1 MSTKVAIAALIY
13 SMVNAVLFG
22 TGLIIVFT
30 VPALSAHAIA
40 LVPAVVVVSL
50 VLAIPVSWIVAP
62 RLRARY
68 WQGCSTL
75 YSESVKQQGQKI

>member
-22 TGLIIVFT
+22 TGLIVVLT
-30 VPALSAHAIA
+30 VPALSAHAMA

-68 WQGCSTL
+68 WRQRNASAAL
-75 YSESVKQQGQKI
+75 

>member
-22 TGLIIVFT
+22 TGLIIVLT

-68 WQGCSTL
+68 WRQRNASAAL
-75 YSESVKQQGQKI
+75 

>member
-22 TGLIIVFT
+22 TGLIVVLTI
-30 VPALSAHAIA
+30 PALSAHAMA

-68 WQGCSTL
+68 WRQRNASAAL
-75 YSESVKQQGQKI
+75 

>member
-22 TGLIIVFT
+22 TGLIIVLT

-40 LVPAVVVVSL
+40 LVPAVVIVSL
-50 VLAIPVSWIVAP
+50 VLAVPVSWIVAP

-68 WQGCSTL
+68 WRQRNASAAL
-75 YSESVKQQGQKI
+75 

>member
-22 TGLIIVFT
+22 TGLIIVLT

-50 VLAIPVSWIVAP
+50 VLAVPVSWIVAP

-68 WQGCSTL
+68 WRQRNASAAL
-75 YSESVKQQGQKI
+75 

>member
-68 WQGCSTL
+68 WRQRNASAAL
-75 YSESVKQQGQKI
+75 

>member
-22 TGLIIVFT
+22 TGLIIVLT

-68 WQGCSTL
+68 WRQRNASAAR
-75 YSESVKQQGQKI
+75 

>member
-22 TGLIIVFT
+22 TGLIIVLT
-30 VPALSAHAIA
+30 VPALSAHAMA

-68 WQGCSTL
+68 WRQRNASAAL
-75 YSESVKQQGQKI
+75 

>member
-22 TGLIIVFT
+22 TGLIVVLTI
-30 VPALSAHAIA
+30 PALSAHAMA

-68 WQGCSTL
+68 WRQRNASAAR
-75 YSESVKQQGQKI
+75 